1 MTARETILSG
11 ERARSALMAVALATF
26 AAVLIALS
34 ARAEIHLWFTPV
46 PITLQV
52 LVVLL
57 IGLSLTPRQSF
68 LALGRIH
75 CRRNCGLAGLLRR
88 RFRDRLVAWADRR
101 IHLGLSL
108 CRPAR
113 RNSRALAGAALVYR
127 GSTGRHRRHL
137 RPWLVPLV
145 AVVLLG
151 KGRAK
156 PLDARLP
163 QWCRTVCPDR
173 HRQGNRRRYSGVRRY
188 ALGSELTRRKE
199 VIDGS
204 S

>member
-57 IGLSLTPRQSF
+57 IGLSLTPRHIVPRPAN
-68 LALGRIH
+68 LRVGRIH
-75 CRRNCGLAGLLRR
+75 CRRNCGILAGLLRR
-88 RFRDRLVAWADRR
+88 WFRDCLVAWADRR

-113 RNSRALAGAALVYR
+113 RNSRALAGAALDYR

-151 KGRAK
+151 KGRAE

-173 HRQGNRRRYSGVRRY
+173 HR
-188 ALGSELTRRKE
+188 
-199 VIDGS
+199 
-204 S
+204 